1 VIEQET
7 KLDRLFADREITPA
21 TLGAV
26 TEEIGATQARLR
38 QIHLKYH
45 LTMMD
50 VLSPAQ
56 VERYRELR
64 GYGVKADQLHRPHSQ
79 H

>member
-1 VIEQET
+1 M
-7 KLDRLFADREITPA
+7 
-21 TLGAV
+21 
-26 TEEIGATQARLR
+26 TQARLR

-45 LTMMD
+45 LAMMD

-64 GYGVKADQLHRPHSQ
+64 GYGVKPDQLHRPRSQ